1 MTGSPSAFI
10 LAGMRA
16 ILSSLVLT
24 IAGNA
29 PALHAQVDY
38 NARIGVTWAT
48 ALLRD
53 AVINEIEVRQKLA
66 PTLVLGAALPIA
78 PLYRAGLELALAT
91 SGYQSKETG
100 GTIVDLGTVH
110 TGSITLGLDGPIFPG
125 LRWRAGAGLLRYWPT
140 DEQGIFLRGGTTRF
154 LAGAGIDYRHPV
166 LPQWDVMASLR
177 YDFHR
182 FTTDE
187 LQARGFTQSQGVQH
201 MAATIGVAR
210 GRR

>member
-1 MTGSPSAFI
+1 
-10 LAGMRA
+10 MRA
-16 ILSSLVLT
+16 IPSLLVLVV
-24 IAGNA
+24 AGGV

-38 NARIGVTWAT
+38 NARLGVTWAT

-53 AVINEIEVRQKLA
+53 DLINEIEVRQKLA

-91 SGYQSKETG
+91 SGYQSEETG
-100 GTIVDLGTVH
+100 SATGDLGTVR
-110 TGSITLGLDGPIFPG
+110 TTALSLGLDGPISPG
-125 LRWRAGAGLLRYWPT
+125 FHWRAGVGLLRYWPA
-140 DEQGIFLRGGTTRF
+140 EERGIFLRGGTTRF
-154 LAGAGIDYRHPV
+154 LAGAGLDYQRPI
-166 LPQWDVMASLR
+166 LTQWDMMASLR

-187 LQARGFTQSQGVQH
+187 LEARGFSQSQGVQRI
-201 MAATIGVAR
+201 AVTLGLAR

>member
-1 MTGSPSAFI
+1 
-10 LAGMRA
+10 MRA
-16 ILSSLVLT
+16 TRSLLVLMM
-24 IAGNA
+24 AGGA
-29 PALHAQVDY
+29 PVLHAQVDY
-38 NARIGVTWAT
+38 NARLGVTWAT

-78 PLYRAGLELALAT
+78 PLYRAGIELALAT
-91 SGYQSKETG
+91 SGYQSEEAG
-100 GTIVDLGTVH
+100 AANVDLGTLR
-110 TGSITLGLDGPIFPG
+110 TTSITLGLDGPITPR

-166 LPQWDVMASLR
+166 MPQWDVMAALR
-177 YDFHR
+177 YDFHK
-182 FTTDE
+182 FTTEE
-187 LQARGFTQSQGVQH
+187 LQARGFNQSQGVQRI
-201 MAATIGVAR
+201 AATIGLAR

>member
-1 MTGSPSAFI
+1 
-10 LAGMRA
+10 MRA
-16 ILSSLVLT
+16 ILSLLVLMM
-24 IAGNA
+24 AEGA
-29 PALHAQVDY
+29 PVLHAQVDY
-38 NARIGVTWAT
+38 NARLGVTWAT

-78 PLYRAGLELALAT
+78 PLYRAGIELALAT
-91 SGYQSKETG
+91 SGYQSEEAG
-100 GTIVDLGTVH
+100 AANVDLGTLR
-110 TGSITLGLDGPIFPG
+110 TTSITLGLDGPITPR

-166 LPQWDVMASLR
+166 MPQWDVMAALR
-177 YDFHR
+177 YDFHK
-182 FTTDE
+182 FTTEE
-187 LQARGFTQSQGVQH
+187 LQARGFNQSQGVQRI
-201 MAATIGVAR
+201 AATIGLAR

>member
-1 MTGSPSAFI
+1 MRVI
-10 LAGMRA
+10 LRF
-16 ILSSLVLT
+16 LVLT
-24 IAGNA
+24 VAGGA

-38 NARIGVTWAT
+38 NARLGVTWAT
-48 ALLRD
+48 ALLHD
-53 AVINEIEVRQKLA
+53 DVITEIEIRQKLA

-100 GTIVDLGTVH
+100 ATTVDLGTVR
-110 TGSITLGLDGPIFPG
+110 TSSITLGLDGPISRG
-125 LRWRAGAGLLRYWPT
+125 LGWRAGAGLLRYWPT
-140 DEQGIFLRGGTTRF
+140 EDQGVFLRGGTTRF
-154 LAGAGIDYRHPV
+154 LAGAGIDYRRPI
-166 LPQWDVMASLR
+166 LAQWDIMASLR

-187 LQARGFTQSQGVQH
+187 LNARGFGQSQGVQRI
-201 MAATIGVAR
+201 AATIGLAR

>member
-16 ILSSLVLT
+16 ILSLLVLT
-24 IAGNA
+24 VAEGA

-38 NARIGVTWAT
+38 NARVGVTWAT

-53 AVINEIEVRQKLA
+53 DVINEIEVRQKLA

-91 SGYQSKETG
+91 SGYQSEEAGVT
-100 GTIVDLGTVH
+100 TVDLGTVR
-110 TGSITLGLDGPIFPG
+110 TTSIALGLDGPISGG
-125 LRWRAGAGLLRYWPT
+125 LRWRAGTGLLRYWPT
-140 DEQGIFLRGGTTRF
+140 EERGIFLRGGTTRF
-154 LAGAGIDYRHPV
+154 LAGAGIDYRRPI
-166 LPQWDVMASLR
+166 LAQWDMMASLR

-187 LQARGFTQSQGVQH
+187 LEARGFSQSQGVQRI
-201 MAATIGVAR
+201 AVTIGLAR

>member
-1 MTGSPSAFI
+1 
-10 LAGMRA
+10 MRA
-16 ILSSLVLT
+16 TLSLLILT
-24 IAGNA
+24 IAGGA
-29 PALHAQVDY
+29 AALHAQVDY
-38 NARIGVTWAT
+38 NARVGVTWAT

-100 GTIVDLGTVH
+100 ATTVDLGTLR
-110 TGSITLGLDGPIFPG
+110 TGSITLGVDGPVFPG
-125 LRWRAGAGLLRYWPT
+125 LRWRAGAGLLRYWPS
-140 DEQGIFLRGGTTRF
+140 DRQGIFLRGGTTRF
-154 LAGAGIDYRHPV
+154 LAGAGVDYRHAV
-166 LPQWDVMASLR
+166 RPQWDVMASLR
-177 YDFHR
+177 YDFHK

-187 LQARGFTQSQGVQH
+187 LQARGFSQSQGVQRI
-201 MAATIGVAR
+201 AAIIGLAR

>member
-1 MTGSPSAFI
+1 MRFI
-10 LAGMRA
+10 LP
-16 ILSSLVLT
+16 LLVLA
-24 IAGNA
+24 IAGGT
-29 PALHAQVDY
+29 PALHAQGDY
-38 NARIGVTWAT
+38 NARLGVTWAT

-53 AVINEIEVRQKLA
+53 DVINEIEVRQKLA

-78 PLYRAGLELALAT
+78 PLYRAGLEFALAT

-100 GTIVDLGTVH
+100 VATVGLGTLR
-110 TGSITLGLDGPIFPG
+110 TGSITLGLDGPISQG

-140 DEQGIFLRGGTTRF
+140 EEQGIFLRGGTTRF
-154 LAGAGIDYRHPV
+154 LAGAGIDYRRPI
-166 LPQWDVMASLR
+166 LAQWDMMASLR

-187 LQARGFTQSQGVQH
+187 LQARGFSQSQGVQRI
-201 MAATIGVAR
+201 AATIGLAR